1 MVILKIVKIKFSVFN
16 PGLSLRFQVARYVQI
31 IGKDLNS
38 KEILLV
44 QSAFLLFPMKVGR
57 GHTGSR
63 T

>member
-1 MVILKIVKIKFSVFN
+1 MVILKVVKIEFSVLN
-16 PGLSLRFQVARYVQI
+16 TGLSLRFQVARYMQI

-44 QSAFLLFPMKVGR
+44 QSAFLLFPVKVAR
-57 GHTGSR
+57 GYSGSR